1 MGRNVG
7 YVILLQ
13 GSHLRQRLPELLHH
27 PVPQEY
33 GASIVNAPYPRP
45 LPCGQQGEI
54 GLSSKL
60 VCPHRQGRPIK
71 LHIRQPSFGRTYPPT
86 TPRKQHPV
94 RSYKIA
100 RNALR
105 SPRSSAHPRSAE
117 NPEPTPCAQLFD
129 NR

>member
-13 GSHLRQRLPELLHH
+13 GSHSRQRLPELLHH

-33 GASIVNAPYPRP
+33 GASIVNTPYPRP

-71 LHIRQPSFGRTYPPT
+71 LHIRQPSCWTHLPPT
-86 TPRKQHPV
+86 TPPNDTPETTPFQQTLN
-94 RSYKIA
+94 SAAY
-100 RNALR
+100 ALKKML
-105 SPRSSAHPRSAE
+105 P
-117 NPEPTPCAQLFD
+117 
-129 NR
+129 

>member
-33 GASIVNAPYPRP
+33 GASMVNTPYPRP

-60 VCPHRQGRPIK
+60 VCPHRQRRPIK
-71 LHIRQPSFGRTYPPT
+71 LHIRQPSCWTHLPPT
-86 TPRKQHPV
+86 TPP
-94 RSYKIA
+94 
-100 RNALR
+100 NDT
-105 SPRSSAHPRSAE
+105 
-117 NPEPTPCAQLFD
+117 PETTPGS
-129 NR
+129 